1 MGVNTA
7 SDYLS
12 GGSLVPRLSF
22 PAFLAALVP
31 TSAHCLLELDAL
43 TPWDSAAAAAAAT
56 QAHDD
61 DPGVAGRLSS
71 SSLSPWQAR
80 ILQGTTAER
89 RLLLTS
95 GAGPGAETGS
105 DAKRLRRGELA
116 QAAPGAWLRHPPPRG
131 LVSSWSPRGGVGVG
145 AGRRERGGSRTD
157 QGPLDGDRSVH
168 EHFGLLA
175 SLRAGGG
182 RASPSSPRIPPLL
195 PSTEDYVTCLLQG
208 MGIRYRP
215 ERAAA
220 CAVSNQSLDELVRG
234 SAVGAY
240 WKALAPS
247 KGGSASAG
255 PVGRPSACDAPVLAV
270 LGNST
275 RSHGYLSSVVE
286 EMRDA
291 VSSSGGTTSSLKRG
305 WFLRDVACGA
315 LPEEDECVEALSRCL
330 DVRDVYRPPNRLDLE
345 EGDADGEDF

>member
-12 GGSLVPRLSF
+12 GGSLLPRLSF

-31 TSAHCLLELDAL
+31 TPAHCLLELDAL
-43 TPWDSAAAAAAAT
+43 TPWDAAAAAT
-56 QAHDD
+56 TTQADDD
-61 DPGVAGRLSS
+61 DPSSAGLLSS
-71 SSLSPWQAR
+71 SSLSPWQTR

-89 RLLLTS
+89 RLLLAS

-105 DAKRLRRGELA
+105 DAKRLRRGELV

-131 LVSSWSPRGGVGVG
+131 LVSSRSPRGGRS
-145 AGRRERGGSRTD
+145 RRERGGGRAD

-195 PSTEDYVTCLLQG
+195 PSTEDYVACLLQG

-220 CAVSNQSLDELVRG
+220 CAVANQSLDQLVRG

-247 KGGSASAG
+247 KGGGASAG

-291 VSSSGGTTSSLKRG
+291 ISSSGGTTSSLKRG
-305 WFLRDVACGA
+305 WFLRDVASGA

-330 DVRDVYRPPNRLDLE
+330 DVRDVYRPPNRLDLD
-345 EGDADGEDF
+345 EGGADGEDF